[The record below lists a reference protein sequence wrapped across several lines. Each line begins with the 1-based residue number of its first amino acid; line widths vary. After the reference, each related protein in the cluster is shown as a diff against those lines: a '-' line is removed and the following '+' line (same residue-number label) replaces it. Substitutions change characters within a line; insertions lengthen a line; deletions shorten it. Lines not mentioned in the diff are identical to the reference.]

1 MQKGLE
7 QYSYSF
13 FDSLPV
19 SSLTVRVRSGSNDG
33 ISPNTFLR
41 WIFSKGRRVSS
52 RAAYIRCSVAGNR
65 HGAFCESIPADRQRT
80 SRLTVLTE
88 ESQDIKNRFLPATTN
103 LANGSCK
110 AGYRDDFSSSA
121 MERSNDK
128 ERWFVRRKADKFAA
142 DPIIDSSATAIRF
155 HLASGCPSRTL
166 IQRLYKRRVKRSPA
180 AIDAFFFLSVCL
192 LIFNHSLLQIA
203 ISSFEVR
210 TNV

>member
-1 MQKGLE
+1 MN
-7 QYSYSF
+7 F
-13 FDSLPV
+13 FQRKA
-19 SSLTVRVRSGSNDG
+19 SLTSRVYSLQRRWKSTRS
-33 ISPNTFLR
+33 FLR
-41 WIFSKGRRVSS
+41 VYSGGPSTYVS
-52 RAAYIRCSVAGNR
+52 
-65 HGAFCESIPADRQRT
+65 P
-80 SRLTVLTE
+80 VLTE

-203 ISSFEVR
+203 ISSFEAR

>member
-1 MQKGLE
+1 MQKELE

-13 FDSLPV
+13 FDSLPM
-19 SSLTVRVRSGSNDG
+19 SSLAVRVRSGSNDG
-33 ISPNTFLR
+33 ISPNAFLR
-41 WIFSKGRRVSS
+41 WIFSKGRRVSH
-52 RAAYIRCSVAGNR
+52 IRRSVAGNR
-65 HGAFCESIPADRQRT
+65 HGALCESFPADRQRT
-80 SRLTVLTE
+80 SRLTVLTK
-88 ESQDIKNRFLPATTN
+88 ESQDIKNRFPPATTN
-103 LANGSCK
+103 LVNGSSK

-121 MERSNDK
+121 TERSNDK

-166 IQRLYKRRVKRSPA
+166 IQQLYKRRVKRSPA
-180 AIDAFFFLSVCL
+180 AIDAFVFLSICS

-203 ISSFEVR
+203 ISSFEAR